1 MRRHENLPK
10 VRVHTDKRGVPTVR
24 QCVSKQLMA
33 KSVAIIIV
41 LFLLGYGIAH
51 YYAHAATWF
60 QANYRQVIN
69 PVTASDVVAQSELE
83 DSVVAWIRTQQRVAV
98 PDQQARKIVREVFKQ
113 GIARSV
119 DPFVMM
125 GLISVESGFDYKAV
139 SPKGALGLTQVIPK
153 YHTDKIDNPM
163 QVLDPYGNIQV
174 GTQVLAEYLKWH
186 KGDVSKALRQYNG
199 SLNIPNFG
207 YDTKVLAART
217 SLINHINRSL

>member
-10 VRVHTDKRGVPTVR
+10 VRVHTDKSGVPTVR

-33 KSVAIIIV
+33 KSVFIILV
-41 LFLLGYGIAH
+41 LFLLGYCTAQ

-60 QANYRQVIN
+60 HSNYREIVN
-69 PVTASDVVAQSELE
+69 PVTAMDVVADSELE
-83 DSVVAWIRTQQRVAV
+83 KSAVAWIRTQQRVTV
-98 PDQQARKIVREVFKQ
+98 PEQQAHKIVREVFKQ
-113 GIARSV
+113 SISRNV
-119 DPFVMM
+119 DPFIMM
-125 GLISVESGFDYKAV
+125 GLIAVESGFDYKAV

-153 YHTDKIDNPM
+153 YHIDKIEHPM

-186 KGDVSKALRQYNG
+186 KGDVNKALRQYNG

-207 YDTKVLAART
+207 YDTKVLAARA